1 MFFIGMGVGM
11 TAVAAIIGIGAGI
24 QSMIEISVRE
34 ETEDLRDAVR
44 GLMAEVAEL
53 KDKEGEGK

>member
-24 QSMIEISVRE
+24 QSMIEASIRE